1 MGERAVRRGRP
12 ALGIAE
18 VADKQGDGGSNDAQ
32 DEGDL
37 ATAWAQGFSRVLS
50 TSVDAIVD
58 SPKHISR
65 AVEAQVLHPVDT
77 SLHLTRGCHCA
88 RGGV

>member
-1 MGERAVRRGRP
+1 M
-12 ALGIAE
+12 GIAE
-18 VADKQGDGGSNDAQ
+18 ISEKQGNEGSDDAQ

-50 TSVDAIVD
+50 TSVGAIVD

-65 AVEAQVLHPVDT
+65 AVEAQVLHPAHI
-77 SLHLTRGCHCA
+77 SPHLTWG
-88 RGGV
+88 